1 MEGSRDAADTGMS
14 TLAGGRGHWPDTDLI
29 PLHYFLPLK
38 KKKKDAC
45 PSEKQGNLY
54 LPGVQPGGSVTHACI
69 SVFGFFSITGY
80 CKLWS
85 LVSCA
90 TQRALACPLCL
101 CSGVCV
107 CVCPSQTLICPP
119 LFPFADYKLP
129 ERLFLF
135 CPFLGAAL
143 PTGNPPLHHL
153 ILRAGNLGTCPMRA
167 VAWPSLGRLPWAPNP
182 PAPGWGPRFPE
193 WTQRDV
199 LWPELGLQ
207 DPLGLTLPP
216 RSRAP
221 TLGSGISV
229 PEDNP
234 PPPPPAVAMLFGSTP
249 RCTEASAPGKLCPK
263 VTRRPSSW
271 RGAFLSLAGSRETVI

>member
-1 MEGSRDAADTGMS
+1 M
-14 TLAGGRGHWPDTDLI
+14 
-29 PLHYFLPLK
+29 
-38 KKKKDAC
+38 
-45 PSEKQGNLY
+45 
-54 LPGVQPGGSVTHACI
+54 
-69 SVFGFFSITGY
+69 FGFFSITGY

-119 LFPFADYKLP
+119 LFPFADHKLP
-129 ERLFLF
+129 ECLFLF

-221 TLGSGISV
+221 TLGSGISG

-234 PPPPPAVAMLFGSTP
+234 RPPATSRRGNAFWFHSWPYRSVSPG
-249 RCTEASAPGKLCPK
+249 EAVPQGHPK
-263 VTRRPSSW
+263 
-271 RGAFLSLAGSRETVI
+271 AQQLAGGLSVSGRF

>member
-1 MEGSRDAADTGMS
+1 M
-14 TLAGGRGHWPDTDLI
+14 LALRKNKATCIFQVYSPGA
-29 PLHYFLPLK
+29 PLHM
-38 KKKKDAC
+38 
-45 PSEKQGNLY
+45 
-54 LPGVQPGGSVTHACI
+54 HA
-69 SVFGFFSITGY
+69 Y
-80 CKLWS
+80 
-85 LVSCA
+85 
-90 TQRALACPLCL
+90 L
-101 CSGVCV
+101 CSDSSPLQDIANCGVWFPVRHSGPLLVLYVYAAVCV

-129 ERLFLF
+129 EHLFLF

>member
-1 MEGSRDAADTGMS
+1 M
-14 TLAGGRGHWPDTDLI
+14 
-29 PLHYFLPLK
+29 
-38 KKKKDAC
+38 
-45 PSEKQGNLY
+45 
-54 LPGVQPGGSVTHACI
+54 
-69 SVFGFFSITGY
+69 FGFFSITGY

-119 LFPFADYKLP
+119 LFRFADHKLP

-221 TLGSGISV
+221 TLGSGISG

-234 PPPPPAVAMLFGSTP
+234 PRHLPPWQCFLVPLLAVQKRQPRGSCAPRSPEGPA
-249 RCTEASAPGKLCPK
+249 
-263 VTRRPSSW
+263 
-271 RGAFLSLAGSRETVI
+271 AGGGPFCLWQVLERL